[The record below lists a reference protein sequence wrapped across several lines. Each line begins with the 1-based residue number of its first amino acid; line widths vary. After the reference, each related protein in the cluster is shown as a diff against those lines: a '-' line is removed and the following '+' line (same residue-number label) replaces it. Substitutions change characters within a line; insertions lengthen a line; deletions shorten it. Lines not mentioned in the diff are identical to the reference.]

1 MDPST
6 ILQDAEALQE
16 VLTRYVDS
24 RDGYLQASE
33 IVADEGLTRTFHHI
47 ADRRERIAGR
57 IAELLH
63 SDGQRPDTTGSTEAG
78 VHRWWIRM
86 RDKLSEHEP
95 SAVVEECLRGEKEL
109 SRTLHSVAE
118 SGNLTPAH
126 APLVAEA
133 ISEVD
138 LAIRAFELMVDDA

>member
-1 MDPST
+1 MNPAT
-6 ILQDAEALQE
+6 ILQEADALQE

-24 RDGYLQASE
+24 RDGYKQAAE
-33 IVADEGLTRTFHHI
+33 TVTDEGLTRTFQHI
-47 ADRRERIAGR
+47 AERRDRIAGR
-57 IAELLH
+57 VAELLH
-63 SDGQRPDTTGSTEAG
+63 SDGRQPDVSGSTEAG

-86 RDKLSEHEP
+86 RDKLSDHD
-95 SAVVEECLRGEKEL
+95 SSSVVEECLRGEKEL

-118 SGNLTPAH
+118 SGNLTVDH
-126 APLVAEA
+126 APLIAEA

>member
-1 MDPST
+1 MNPAT
-6 ILQDAEALQE
+6 ILQEADALQE

-24 RDGYLQASE
+24 RDGYKQAAE
-33 IVADEGLTRTFHHI
+33 IVSDEGLTRTFQHI

-57 IAELLH
+57 VAELLH
-63 SDGQRPDTTGSTEAG
+63 SDGRQPDVSGSPEAG

-86 RDKLSEHEP
+86 RDKLADHDS
-95 SAVVEECLRGEKEL
+95 SVVVEECLRGEKEL

-118 SGNLTPAH
+118 SGNLTPEH
-126 APLVAEA
+126 APLIAEA

-138 LAIRAFELMVDDA
+138 LAIRAFELMVDDT